1 MSPLEK
7 AFKEKLKPFIK
18 SQETPQ
24 VPEYHHEDERDEY
37 LEFDA
42 RNFYEENC
50 DKEAILK
57 NQMGHEN
64 PEEPFKIKLHPI
76 GPPSKM
82 SGTERVKQIHPSSR
96 KPPEL
101 KEEVK

>member
-1 MSPLEK
+1 MNPLEK

-18 SQETPQ
+18 SEETPK

-50 DKEAILK
+50 DKE
-57 NQMGHEN
+57 
-64 PEEPFKIKLHPI
+64 PY
-76 GPPSKM
+76 PP
-82 SGTERVKQIHPSSR
+82 
-96 KPPEL
+96 
-101 KEEVK
+101 